1 MTFATVYCYPASSRS
16 NWLSD
21 LGDYVGL
28 KIESKLKQET
38 ANYKEIFPLDK
49 APALITPS
57 GFKLTETIAIY
68 TYIVDKSNK
77 KEFLGV
83 TEEEKANNLKWLSFI
98 NSDFVG
104 AIYPLIYFPES
115 LNIEEQ
121 NAKISRFLKFIEN
134 ELKIKTTKYLSSDE
148 ILISDIFTAK
158 TFFDE
163 VVRAGVDLSP
173 YPEIVKYMESVRPHP
188 LMTRKQSFN

>member
-1 MTFATVYCYPASSRS
+1 MTFATVYCYPTSSRS

-28 KIESKLKQET
+28 KIVTKLKQET
-38 ANYKEIFPLDK
+38 ANYKEIFPLNK

-57 GFKLTETIAIY
+57 GYKLTETIAIF

-77 KEFLGV
+77 KEFLGI
-83 TEEEKANNLKWLSFI
+83 TEEEKANNLKWLSFM

-104 AIYPLIYFPES
+104 ALYPLIYFPEG
-115 LNIEEQ
+115 LTMEEHI
-121 NAKISRFLKFIEN
+121 ARISRFLKFIEN

-148 ILISDIFTAK
+148 ILISDIFTVK
-158 TFFDE
+158 TFDD
-163 VVRAGVDLSP
+163 VVGAGVDLSP
-173 YPEIVKYMESVRPHP
+173 YPEIVKYMDSVRPHP